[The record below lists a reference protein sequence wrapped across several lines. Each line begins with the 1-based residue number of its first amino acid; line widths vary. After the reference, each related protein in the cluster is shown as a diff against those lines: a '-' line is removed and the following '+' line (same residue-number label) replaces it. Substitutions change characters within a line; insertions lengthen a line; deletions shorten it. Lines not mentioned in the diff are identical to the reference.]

1 MAKLDFNVFQGR
13 KFSKTLVFTDS
24 NGNAIDISG
33 WTFYFT
39 VKTLESAKY
48 DNDDSSAKKKIVISI
63 SDGTS
68 GRVTFTWDS
77 VDIDTGNYVYDVV
90 VMKGTDGPYTYLHGD
105 FVVNVSVTKEV
116 G

>member
-1 MAKLDFNVFQGR
+1 MAKLDFNVFQGD
-13 KFSKTLVFTDS
+13 KFEKTLVFIDS
-24 NGNAIDISG
+24 NGNAIGISG

-39 VKTLESAKY
+39 VKTLKSAKY
-48 DNDDSSAKKKIVISI
+48 DNDDSSAEKKITISV

-68 GRVTFTWDS
+68 GRITFTWDP
-77 VDIDTGNYVYDVV
+77 VDIDVGNYIYDVK
-90 VMKGTDGPYTYLHGD
+90 VMKGTDGPYTLLHGD